1 MQDNNLIVPH
11 VVAPHVVAPHILVCF
26 LPLGKQ
32 IKTENCTEVRISDLP
47 QGEPP
52 NSVANCKTGNYLY
65 TLGVGS
71 CAAVLRVNLDD
82 SPRKRFEPVLQHFA
96 CGDQNFELGQIAT
109 FAIVPSRDIV
119 YEDEELNVI
128 MDDQNEEMYEDFQ
141 EQIHNKYLEPAE
153 LPLRKLPKALEPGQ
167 VVKIMLSTQ
176 NCKINHYFITCNVP
190 NDAYFLNVKFENGMI
205 IISAEA

>member
-1 MQDNNLIVPH
+1 MQDNNVL
-11 VVAPHVVAPHILVCF
+11 PHVVAPHILVCF
-26 LPLGKQ
+26 LPIGKQ
-32 IKTENCTEVRISDLP
+32 IKTENCTEVLMSNLP

-52 NSVANCKTGNYLY
+52 NSVDNCKTGNYLY

-82 SPRKRFEPVLQHFA
+82 SKRYEPVLQHFA

-119 YEDEELNVI
+119 YEDEELSEI
-128 MDDQNEEMYEDFQ
+128 MDDQNEDMYQDFQ
-141 EQIHNKYLEPAE
+141 EQIRDKYVEPAE
-153 LPLRKLPKALEPGQ
+153 LPLRKLPKGLEPGQ

-190 NDAYFLNVKFENGMI
+190 NDAYFLNVKFDNGMI
-205 IISAEA
+205 IVSAEA